1 MGLPWP
7 PTWQGGAPCAVCEDV
22 SFSGSTPIF
31 VYAFAQDIVACPGL
45 PPNTPDPNGV
55 VRMTQQPG
63 SPCWWSVTIN
73 FEFHQYNYDYWL
85 TGFSSN
91 MAILGFPGMGI
102 FYNTIFNICQD
113 HFINEWDC
121 DDPQL
126 PGFSGGT
133 VDCFW

>member
-31 VYAFAQDIVACPGL
+31 VYAFTQDLIECPGL
-45 PPNTPDPNGV
+45 PPGVPDPNGV
-55 VRMTQQPG
+55 VLMTQQPG
-63 SPCWWSVTIN
+63 SPCWWSATIADGLYL
-73 FEFHQYNYDYWL
+73 YNYDYWL

-91 MAILGFPGMGI
+91 MVILDASGMPI
-102 FYNTIFNICQD
+102 FKDSLFNICQD
-113 HFINEWDC
+113 HFTNQWDC
-121 DDPQL
+121 ADPEL
-126 PGFSGGT
+126 PAFHQGT